1 MPQRPINSSFMAH
14 LVGNCL
20 SFLQFLA
27 KINLLKPQKTYIYRF
42 LPNLPAAIL
51 FWIAIICRQIAIAM
65 NWIDVICCRPQL
77 PVPAFQ
83 TRLCLNN
90 TDILARPKSSPDIK
104 KASKAVS
111 SHHFRSLT
119 PKYRISIIKF
129 LLWQSKKLWD
139 NKSSQSQYPHSSQ
152 PFILLWL
159 HYE

>member
-1 MPQRPINSSFMAH
+1 MTC

-42 LPNLPAAIL
+42 LLNLPAAML
-51 FWIAIICRQIAIAM
+51 LWIAIICRQIAM
-65 NWIDVICCRPQL
+65 NWINVICYPPQL

-90 TDILARPKSSPDIK
+90 TDIPAQPKSSPDIK

-129 LLWQSKKLWD
+129 LLWQSK
-139 NKSSQSQYPHSSQ
+139 SSEIIIHLRASIHIQASHS
-152 PFILLWL
+152 FYYDYIMNN
-159 HYE
+159 

>member
-1 MPQRPINSSFMAH
+1 MTC

-20 SFLQFLA
+20 CFLQFLA

-42 LPNLPAAIL
+42 LPNLPAAML

-65 NWIDVICCRPQL
+65 NWIDVICCPPQL

-83 TRLCLNN
+83 TRLRLNN
-90 TDILARPKSSPDIK
+90 TDTPAQPKSSQTK

-111 SHHFRSLT
+111 SHHFRSLS

-152 PFILLWL
+152 PFILIWL

>member
-1 MPQRPINSSFMAH
+1 MTC

-42 LPNLPAAIL
+42 LPNLPAAL
-51 FWIAIICRQIAIAM
+51 NCYNMPQDCSELNCRKM
-65 NWIDVICCRPQL
+65 LPPQL
-77 PVPAFQ
+77 PVPTFQ
-83 TRLCLNN
+83 TRLRLNN
-90 TDILARPKSSPDIK
+90 TDILAQPKSSPDIK

-139 NKSSQSQYPHSSQ
+139 NKIHLRASIHIQAGHS
-152 PFILLWL
+152 FYYNYIMNN
-159 HYE
+159 

>member
-1 MPQRPINSSFMAH
+1 MTC

-42 LPNLPAAIL
+42 LLNLPAAML
-51 FWIAIICRQIAIAM
+51 LWIAIICRQIAM
-65 NWIDVICCRPQL
+65 NWINVICYPPQL

-90 TDILARPKSSPDIK
+90 TDIPAQPKSSPDIK

-139 NKSSQSQYPHSSQ
+139 NNSSQSQYPHSSQ